1 MDMVI
6 NFFKEMNLYDE
17 QLFKN
22 LENRIVIFDKPYEE
36 IKEFVGC
43 YQINGEYKL
52 ILPKLN
58 SELDTLV
65 YIHEYTHAIFIDDKE
80 EIFPNVMEAMY
91 IKKYINDK
99 KTLDQIKE
107 KAVNIINNSNSDKH
121 VVANKVK
128 LKLISEEK

>member
-1 MDMVI
+1 
-6 NFFKEMNLYDE
+6 
-17 QLFKN
+17 
-22 LENRIVIFDKPYEE
+22 
-36 IKEFVGC
+36 
-43 YQINGEYKL
+43 
-52 ILPKLN
+52 
-58 SELDTLV
+58 
-65 YIHEYTHAIFIDDKE
+65 
-80 EIFPNVMEAMY
+80 MEAMY